1 MKHYISDIKK
11 QAEKVTTAITGEEMR
26 EAVSS
31 AFSDTAT
38 ALETMEESY
47 RKRGK
52 EMCIRSLEADID
64 RNILKINGREVQ
76 EPVVVTFPGPDGW
89 PLQKLFNA
97 DPANPG
103 KHKQIDITVNNTL
116 L

>member
-1 MKHYISDIKK
+1 MMKHYISDIKK
-11 QAEKVTTAITGEEMR
+11 QAEKVATAITGAEMR

-52 EMCIRSLEADID
+52 EIPLA
-64 RNILKINGREVQ
+64 IL
-76 EPVVVTFPGPDGW
+76 
-89 PLQKLFNA
+89 LLFW
-97 DPANPG
+97 
-103 KHKQIDITVNNTL
+103 IVILTL
-116 L
+116 DE

>member
-1 MKHYISDIKK
+1 MKSIVTDIKK

-52 EMCIRSLEADID
+52 PLA
-64 RNILKINGREVQ
+64 IL
-76 EPVVVTFPGPDGW
+76 
-89 PLQKLFNA
+89 LLFW
-97 DPANPG
+97 
-103 KHKQIDITVNNTL
+103 IVILTL
-116 L
+116 DE

>member
-1 MKHYISDIKK
+1 MKHYISEIKK
-11 QAEKVTTAITGEEMR
+11 QAEKVATAITGEEMR

-52 EMCIRSLEADID
+52 EMWKPLA
-64 RNILKINGREVQ
+64 IL
-76 EPVVVTFPGPDGW
+76 
-89 PLQKLFNA
+89 LLFWIVILSNA
-97 DPANPG
+97 R
-103 KHKQIDITVNNTL
+103 
-116 L
+116 

>member
-1 MKHYISDIKK
+1 MKSIVTDIKK

-52 EMCIRSLEADID
+52 E
-64 RNILKINGREVQ
+64 
-76 EPVVVTFPGPDGW
+76 
-89 PLQKLFNA
+89 
-97 DPANPG
+97 
-103 KHKQIDITVNNTL
+103 
-116 L
+116 

>member
-1 MKHYISDIKK
+1 MMKHYISDIKK
-11 QAEKVTTAITGEEMR
+11 QAEKVATAITGAEMR

-52 EMCIRSLEADID
+52 EMWKPLA
-64 RNILKINGREVQ
+64 IL
-76 EPVVVTFPGPDGW
+76 
-89 PLQKLFNA
+89 LLFWMVILMMNE
-97 DPANPG
+97 
-103 KHKQIDITVNNTL
+103 
-116 L
+116 

>member
-1 MKHYISDIKK
+1 MMKHYISEIKK
-11 QAEKVTTAITGEEMR
+11 QAEKVATAITGEEMR

-52 EMCIRSLEADID
+52 EMWKPLA
-64 RNILKINGREVQ
+64 IL
-76 EPVVVTFPGPDGW
+76 
-89 PLQKLFNA
+89 LLFWIAILTMNE
-97 DPANPG
+97 
-103 KHKQIDITVNNTL
+103 
-116 L
+116 

>member
-1 MKHYISDIKK
+1 MMKHYISDIKK
-11 QAEKVTTAITGEEMR
+11 QAEKVTTAITGAEMR

-52 EMCIRSLEADID
+52 C
-64 RNILKINGREVQ
+64 
-76 EPVVVTFPGPDGW
+76 
-89 PLQKLFNA
+89 
-97 DPANPG
+97 
-103 KHKQIDITVNNTL
+103 
-116 L
+116 

>member
-1 MKHYISDIKK
+1 MMKHYISDIKK
-11 QAEKVTTAITGEEMR
+11 QAEKVTTAITGAEMR

-52 EMCIRSLEADID
+52 EMLKPLA
-64 RNILKINGREVQ
+64 IL
-76 EPVVVTFPGPDGW
+76 
-89 PLQKLFNA
+89 LLFW
-97 DPANPG
+97 
-103 KHKQIDITVNNTL
+103 IVILTL
-116 L
+116 DE

>member
-1 MKHYISDIKK
+1 MMKHYISDIKK
-11 QAEKVTTAITGEEMR
+11 QAEKVTTAITGAEMR

-52 EMCIRSLEADID
+52 PLP
-64 RNILKINGREVQ
+64 IL
-76 EPVVVTFPGPDGW
+76 
-89 PLQKLFNA
+89 LLFW
-97 DPANPG
+97 
-103 KHKQIDITVNNTL
+103 IVILTL
-116 L
+116 DE

>member
-1 MKHYISDIKK
+1 MMKHYISDIKK
-11 QAEKVTTAITGEEMR
+11 QAEKVATAITGAEMR

-52 EMCIRSLEADID
+52 EMLPLA
-64 RNILKINGREVQ
+64 IL
-76 EPVVVTFPGPDGW
+76 
-89 PLQKLFNA
+89 LLFW
-97 DPANPG
+97 
-103 KHKQIDITVNNTL
+103 IVILTL
-116 L
+116 DE

>member
-1 MKHYISDIKK
+1 MMKHYISDIKK
-11 QAEKVTTAITGEEMR
+11 QAEKVTTAITGAEMR

-52 EMCIRSLEADID
+52 PLA
-64 RNILKINGREVQ
+64 IL
-76 EPVVVTFPGPDGW
+76 
-89 PLQKLFNA
+89 LLFW
-97 DPANPG
+97 
-103 KHKQIDITVNNTL
+103 IVILTL
-116 L
+116 DE

>member
-1 MKHYISDIKK
+1 MKQLYFRHQKSK
-11 QAEKVTTAITGEEMR
+11 AEKVTTAITGAEMR

-52 EMCIRSLEADID
+52 EMWKPLA
-64 RNILKINGREVQ
+64 IL
-76 EPVVVTFPGPDGW
+76 
-89 PLQKLFNA
+89 LLFWIAILTMNE
-97 DPANPG
+97 
-103 KHKQIDITVNNTL
+103 
-116 L
+116 

>member
-1 MKHYISDIKK
+1 MMKHYISDIKK

-47 RKRGK
+47 RKRGSDMWK
-52 EMCIRSLEADID
+52 PLV
-64 RNILKINGREVQ
+64 IL
-76 EPVVVTFPGPDGW
+76 
-89 PLQKLFNA
+89 LLFW
-97 DPANPG
+97 
-103 KHKQIDITVNNTL
+103 IVILTL
-116 L
+116 DE

>member
-1 MKHYISDIKK
+1 
-11 QAEKVTTAITGEEMR
+11 MR

-52 EMCIRSLEADID
+52 EMLKPLA
-64 RNILKINGREVQ
+64 IL
-76 EPVVVTFPGPDGW
+76 
-89 PLQKLFNA
+89 LLFWMVILMMNE
-97 DPANPG
+97 
-103 KHKQIDITVNNTL
+103 
-116 L
+116 

>member
-1 MKHYISDIKK
+1 MMKHYISDIKK

-52 EMCIRSLEADID
+52 
-64 RNILKINGREVQ
+64 
-76 EPVVVTFPGPDGW
+76 
-89 PLQKLFNA
+89 
-97 DPANPG
+97 
-103 KHKQIDITVNNTL
+103 
-116 L
+116 

>member
-1 MKHYISDIKK
+1 MKSIVTDIKK

-52 EMCIRSLEADID
+52 EMWKPLA
-64 RNILKINGREVQ
+64 IL
-76 EPVVVTFPGPDGW
+76 
-89 PLQKLFNA
+89 LLFW
-97 DPANPG
+97 
-103 KHKQIDITVNNTL
+103 IVILTL
-116 L
+116 DE

>member
-1 MKHYISDIKK
+1 MMKHYISDIKK
-11 QAEKVTTAITGEEMR
+11 QAGKVTTAITGAEMR

-52 EMCIRSLEADID
+52 EMLKTVV
-64 RNILKINGREVQ
+64 IL
-76 EPVVVTFPGPDGW
+76 
-89 PLQKLFNA
+89 LLFWIVILMMN
-97 DPANPG
+97 
-103 KHKQIDITVNNTL
+103 K
-116 L
+116 